1 MEARRVKSEWERAGV
16 YYVRTE
22 AMVLGFDLTLAGEFR
37 DDTTDGHYIL
47 VLDDRQK
54 PVSANRLHLMPE
66 KGYAKIERVATV
78 STARHLGAGRLGIEA
93 AEQWARELGYHKV
106 VITSREEAVGFYQKQ
121 GYRVREDM
129 DPDTLEP
136 KTAQDYSVREDRDPR
151 FICVYMEKSW

>member
-1 MEARRVKSEWERAGV
+1 MEARRVKREWERAGV

-22 AMVLGFDLTLAGEFR
+22 AMVLGFDLQLQGEFA
-37 DDTTDGHYIL
+37 DDATDGRYIL

-93 AEQWARELGYHKV
+93 AEQWAEELGYHKV
-106 VITSREEAVGFYQKQ
+106 VITSREEAVDFYQKL
-121 GYRVREDM
+121 GYRVRKDM
-129 DPDTLEP
+129 NPDTLEP
-136 KTAQDYSVREDRDPR
+136 KTAQDPVREEPDPR
-151 FICVYMEKSW
+151 FICVYMEKEL